1 MPWWSFYGKKSKGLT
16 LVSILLYGCTTR
28 TLTKRLEK
36 KLDDSY
42 TRMLRAILNKS
53 WQQHPTRHQLYGHLP
68 PITKTIQ
75 ARRTRHAGYCWRSKG
90 EIVSDVLLWTPA
102 YGQSKAGRPA
112 RTYIQQLCDYTR
124 CNPEDLPEAM
134 NDRETW
140 RERVWDIRA
149 SRTTWWWWY
158 NSTINKIIIWISCLF
173 HICIHLYIYI
183 NRDIGPAVR
192 VFANGPG
199 DLGSIP
205 GRVIPKT
212 LKMELDT
219 TLLNTQHY
227 KVRFKGKVEQSREWS
242 SALPYT
248 LV

>member
-1 MPWWSFYGKKSKGLT
+1 MRLAKIKKQGLVWFYGMSTSVGYLMPNPFLCKSVLF
-16 LVSILLYGCTTR
+16 
-28 TLTKRLEK
+28 
-36 KLDDSY
+36 
-42 TRMLRAILNKS
+42 
-53 WQQHPTRHQLYGHLP
+53 Q
-68 PITKTIQ
+68 TIQ
-75 ARRTRHAGYCWRSKG
+75 LSMSAQFVKNISISNYS
-90 EIVSDVLLWTPA
+90 S
-102 YGQSKAGRPA
+102 S
-112 RTYIQQLCDYTR
+112 YIQQFS
-124 CNPEDLPEAM
+124 
-134 NDRETW
+134 
-140 RERVWDIRA
+140 V
-149 SRTTWWWWY
+149 
-158 NSTINKIIIWISCLF
+158 STV
-173 HICIHLYIYI
+173 
-183 NRDIGPAVR
+183 PAVR